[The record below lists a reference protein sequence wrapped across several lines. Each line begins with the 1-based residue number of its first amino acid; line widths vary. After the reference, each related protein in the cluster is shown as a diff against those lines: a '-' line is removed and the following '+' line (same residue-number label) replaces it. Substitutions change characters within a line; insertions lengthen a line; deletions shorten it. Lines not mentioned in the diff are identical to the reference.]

1 MNKEIKN
8 DELKN
13 VSGGN
18 NFTQSIELNKDKIF
32 IGNISQNESMDAE
45 IRLAESKVGEKNM
58 RPNPTNIKVKL
69 DKNNSFFSFFENFF
83 NKFH

>member
-18 NFTQSIELNKDKIF
+18 NSTQSIELNKDKIF
-32 IGNISQNESMDAE
+32 IGNISQNESMDAK
-45 IRLAESKVGEKNM
+45 IKFAESKVGENDM
-58 RPNPTNIKVKL
+58 LVHPTNVKVSF
-69 DKNNSFFSFFENFF
+69 DKKISFFSFFDNLF

>member
-1 MNKEIKN
+1 MKN

-18 NFTQSIELNKDKIF
+18 NSTQSIELNKDKIVF
-32 IGNISQNESMDAE
+32 KENINQNESMDAK
-45 IRLAESKVGEKNM
+45 IKFAESKVGENDM
-58 RPNPTNIKVKL
+58 LVHPTNVKVSF
-69 DKNNSFFSFFENFF
+69 DKKISFFSFFDNLF

>member
-1 MNKEIKN
+1 MKN

-18 NFTQSIELNKDKIF
+18 NSTQSIELNKDKIVF
-32 IGNISQNESMDAE
+32 KENINQNESMDAK
-45 IRLAESKVGEKNM
+45 IKFAESKVGENDM
-58 RPNPTNIKVKL
+58 LVHPTNVKVSF
-69 DKNNSFFSFFENFF
+69 DKKISFFSFFENFF